1 MKSAEEIKDV
11 VVNALEDL
19 KAVDVA
25 VLDVRGKSSVT
36 DFMVIASG
44 TSDRHLKAMANN
56 VLVEAKK
63 AEIKPL
69 GVEGGAGSEW
79 VLVDLVDVVVHLM
92 MPETR
97 DFYQLEKLWEA
108 GSVDELTEAR
118 PVERHSGS

>member
-1 MKSAEEIKDV
+1 MKEAEEIKDLV
-11 VVNALEDL
+11 VTALEDL
-19 KAVDVA
+19 KAVDVV

-56 VLVEAKK
+56 VVVEAKK
-63 AEIKPL
+63 AGIMPL
-69 GVEGGAGSEW
+69 GIEGEASSEW
-79 VLVDLVDVVVHLM
+79 VLVDLVDVVVHIM

-108 GSVDELTEAR
+108 GSVDALAEAR
-118 PVERHSGS
+118 PQF

>member
-1 MKSAEEIKDV
+1 MKQPEEIKDL

-19 KAVDVA
+19 KAVDLT

-56 VLVEAKK
+56 VIVEAKK
-63 AEIKPL
+63 AGIKPL
-69 GVEGGAGSEW
+69 GIEGEASSEW
-79 VLVDLVDVVVHLM
+79 VLVDLVDVVVHMM

-108 GSVDELTEAR
+108 GSVDELAEAR
-118 PVERHSGS
+118 PQKSSNQ